1 MSNRST
7 YKSKM
12 LRAEELAARAPR
24 IVGTVNDYW
33 VQRRK
38 QREATRRKRGEGGP
52 AGSQATVKKKNKKD
66 FLADH
71 IEIIYYGK

>member
-1 MSNRST
+1 
-7 YKSKM
+7 M

-38 QREATRRKRGEGGP
+38 QREAASIKR
-52 AGSQATVKKKNKKD
+52 QATSKKWKLNKFTMD
-66 FLADH
+66 EDVY
-71 IEIIYYGK
+71 IEIKD

>member
-1 MSNRST
+1 
-7 YKSKM
+7 M

-38 QREATRRKRGEGGP
+38 QREATSIKR
-52 AGSQATVKKKNKKD
+52 QATSNKQQATSKEKTLTL
-66 FLADH
+66 F
-71 IEIIYYGK
+71 K

>member
-1 MSNRST
+1 MGGNGLNRSR
-7 YKSKM
+7 YKSKL

-38 QREATRRKRGEGGP
+38 QREAARRKL
-52 AGSQATVKKKNKKD
+52 ASAQAKKTLTLFK
-66 FLADH
+66 
-71 IEIIYYGK
+71 

>member
-1 MSNRST
+1 MNRSS

-12 LRAEELAARAPR
+12 LRGESPAAPAAR

-38 QREATRRKRGEGGP
+38 RREAASIKR
-52 AGSQATVKKKNKKD
+52 QATSKKWKLNKFTMD
-66 FLADH
+66 EDVY
-71 IEIIYYGK
+71 IEIKD

>member
-1 MSNRST
+1 MGDNQLNRSR
-7 YKSKM
+7 YKSKL

-38 QREATRRKRGEGGP
+38 QREAARSKL
-52 AGSQATVKKKNKKD
+52 ASAQAKNID
-66 FLADH
+66 
-71 IEIIYYGK
+71 II

>member
-1 MSNRST
+1 MNRSR
-7 YKSKM
+7 YKSKL

-38 QREATRRKRGEGGP
+38 QREAASIKR
-52 AGSQATVKKKNKKD
+52 QATSKKWKLNKFTMD
-66 FLADH
+66 EDVY
-71 IEIIYYGK
+71 IEIKD

>member
-1 MSNRST
+1 MGGHWLNRSS
-7 YKSKM
+7 YKSKL

-38 QREATRRKRGEGGP
+38 QREAASIKR
-52 AGSQATVKKKNKKD
+52 QATSKKWKLNKFTMD
-66 FLADH
+66 EDVY
-71 IEIIYYGK
+71 IEIKD

>member
-1 MSNRST
+1 MNRSR
-7 YKSKM
+7 YKSKL

-38 QREATRRKRGEGGP
+38 QREAARRKP
-52 AGSQATVKKKNKKD
+52 ARRKPASAQAKKWKLNKFTMD
-66 FLADH
+66 EDVY
-71 IEIIYYGK
+71 IEIKD

>member
-1 MSNRST
+1 MGDDPLNRSR
-7 YKSKM
+7 YKSKL

-38 QREATRRKRGEGGP
+38 QREKAQARKRT
-52 AGSQATVKKKNKKD
+52 STQAKKWKLNKFTMD
-66 FLADH
+66 EDVY
-71 IEIIYYGK
+71 IEIKD

>member
-1 MSNRST
+1 MNRSR
-7 YKSKM
+7 YKSKL

-38 QREATRRKRGEGGP
+38 QREAASAKR
-52 AGSQATVKKKNKKD
+52 QATSKKWKLNKFTMD
-66 FLADH
+66 EDVY
-71 IEIIYYGK
+71 IEIKD

>member
-1 MSNRST
+1 MNRSR
-7 YKSKM
+7 YKSKL

-38 QREATRRKRGEGGP
+38 QREAASVKR
-52 AGSQATVKKKNKKD
+52 QAASNKQKNTLTLFK
-66 FLADH
+66 
-71 IEIIYYGK
+71 